1 MSDRDTV
8 VETINRLFW
17 YVDRRQ
23 WGELQT
29 VLADEVLLDYTSLSG
44 GDPAGVSAPDIIAA
58 WHASLGGLAATQHLV
73 SNHLVTLDGDSAE
86 VTAQFIATH
95 LLPNSHGGPTWTL
108 GGHYLFE
115 LQRTADENWRI
126 TAITMIATWA
136 TGNQHIMTLAA
147 G

>member
-17 YVDRRQ
+17 YVDQ
-23 WGELQT
+23 QLWDDLET
-29 VLADEVLLDYTSLSG
+29 VFADGVFLDYTSLNG
-44 GDPAGVSAPDIIAA
+44 GDPAAVPAPDIIAA
-58 WHASLGGLAATQHLV
+58 WQASLGGLAATQHLV

-95 LLPNSHGGPTWTL
+95 LLPNPHGAPTWTL

-115 LQRTADENWRI
+115 LQGEGDRWRI
-126 TAITMIATWA
+126 AAITMTATWA